1 MNFYEHFKRILAQR
15 HITQKQLAKA
25 MGITT
30 VSIYST
36 MHRTPTLLTL
46 QRYADGIAAASGK
59 PCTLSDLLKGI
70 VPPSEDTFFA
80 VVKFGDSVMVAKNI
94 AELKKIANTL

>member
-1 MNFYEHFKRILAQR
+1 MNFYEHFKRLLAQR
-15 HITQKQLAKA
+15 HITQKQLASA

-46 QRYADGIAAASGK
+46 QRYADGIAKASGK
-59 PCTLSDLLKGI
+59 PCSVSDLLKGI
-70 VPPSEDTFFA
+70 VPPPPESFFA
-80 VVKFGDSVMVAKNI
+80 VIKFGDSVMVAKTI
-94 AELKKIANTL
+94 EELKKLVNTL